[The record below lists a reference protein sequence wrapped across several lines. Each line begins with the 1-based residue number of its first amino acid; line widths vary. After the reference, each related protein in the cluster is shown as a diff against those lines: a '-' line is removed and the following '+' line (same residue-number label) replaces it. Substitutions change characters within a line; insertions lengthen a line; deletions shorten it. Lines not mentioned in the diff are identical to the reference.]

1 MSERPT
7 LASVTAIGL
16 EQATL
21 PFVSDAQAG
30 YGSATTPAEHSVKP
44 VQVRRIAHQ

>member
-21 PFVSDAQAG
+21 PFVSDAPG
-30 YGSATTPAEHSVKP
+30 RI
-44 VQVRRIAHQ
+44 RRRNDTG